1 MPPRLELSG
10 INKAYP
16 GVIANDNI
24 SFSVQP
30 GEIHAVLGENGAGK
44 STLMKIIYGAIS
56 ADSGEIRCD
65 GKLIKEH
72 GPAVSRGLGIE
83 MVYQHFALFES
94 ISVVENIALSMPD
107 RMNLPALSAEVR
119 TISKKY
125 GLPIDPNALVLSL
138 SMGERQRVE
147 IIRCLL
153 RNPKLL
159 ILDEPTSVLTPQAVQ
174 ILFETLHQLAQ
185 EGCSILYISHKL
197 DEVRTLCHTA
207 TVLRGGHVTGRVDPS
222 AASASKLARL
232 MVGHELEEV
241 SRPATQKSKKPLFE
255 VRELRLAATNA
266 MDTALQ
272 NLNMEVFG
280 GEIVGIA
287 GVAGNGQNELA
298 AAMSGETVNSD
309 PDAILLESKPVAHL
323 DAGQRRD
330 LGFGFIPEERLGR
343 GAIPPYPLSENA
355 LLTAH
360 RQGMTTLGFT
370 KRHRAKD
377 FAAQVIRRFRV
388 KANGPDS
395 IASGLSGGN
404 LQKFIVGREIHLS
417 PKVLLVSQPTW
428 GVDVGAAAYIR
439 QTLIDLSRS
448 GKAVIVISEEVE
460 ELYWVV
466 DRIYVMADGKLSKSI
481 DRKTANIEDIGLLMT
496 SGAEYDYRETN
507 IA

>member
-1 MPPRLELSG
+1 MTPRLELSG

-24 SFSVQP
+24 SLSVQP

-56 ADSGEIRCD
+56 ADCGEIRCD
-65 GKLIKEH
+65 GKLIEEH
-72 GPAVSRGLGIE
+72 GPAVSRRLGIE

-107 RMNLPALSAEVR
+107 RMNLPALATEVR

-125 GLPIDPNALVLSL
+125 GLPIDPDTMVLSL

-147 IIRCLL
+147 IVRCLL

-174 ILFETLHQLAQ
+174 VLFQTLCQLAQ

-197 DEVRTLCHTA
+197 DEVRALCHTA
-207 TVLRGGHVTGRVDPS
+207 TVLRGGQVTGRVNPQKT
-222 AASASKLARL
+222 SASQLARL
-232 MVGHELEEV
+232 MVGHDLEEI
-241 SRPATQKSKKPLFE
+241 SRPTTQKSKEPLFE
-255 VRELRLAATNA
+255 VRNLKLIPANPTG
-266 MDTALQ
+266 TALQ
-272 NLNMEVFG
+272 NLNLEIFG

-298 AAMSGETVNSD
+298 SAMSGETVSAN
-309 PDAILLESKPVAHL
+309 PDAILLEGKPIAHL
-323 DAGQRRD
+323 HAGQRRD
-330 LGFGFIPEERLGR
+330 LGFGFVPEERLGR

-360 RQGMTTLGFT
+360 RRGMRAFGFI

-377 FAAQVIRRFRV
+377 FAAQVINHFRV
-388 KANGPDS
+388 KANSPDS

-417 PKVLLVSQPTW
+417 PRVLLVSQPTW

-448 GKAVIVISEEVE
+448 GKAIIIISEEIE
-460 ELYWVV
+460 ELFEVCE
-466 DRIYVMADGKLSKSI
+466 RLYVMSDGKISQSI
-481 DRKTANIEDIGLLMT
+481 DRKAANIEDIGLMMT
-496 SGAEYDYRETN
+496 RDAERNDKDTP
-507 IA
+507 IV